1 MDRKRAKK
9 IRNARVIMTNIFMGL
24 SVVAIVFVLMLF
36 AMGFSFNENGSLEQ
50 SGLIQISSHPGGATV
65 EIDGKSQFGHTAIN
79 KMLSSGEHHIKI
91 TKSGYDTW
99 EKDVR
104 IDAGLLTN
112 INWVRLFPAKS
123 EIEDV
128 NTYDEPRL
136 VSFSL
141 DRKSLL
147 YGEKDSAKLFRIN
160 LQDERATTTKLDIT
174 KLLNISNKETARTAN
189 LAVTSWN
196 ESGNKAL
203 MIWKDGENT
212 YWYLADLENPE
223 NSINLSVKFGYSFS
237 SILIANDSASKLWA
251 IEGGN
256 LHLIDLSNTTIH
268 KTTVS
273 GIEQL
278 VNNRDTVI
286 FVSRDTDANT
296 RSISIFR
303 EGETGSSIIRDLTDI
318 DAKTITISTGT
329 YWGED
334 WAAYSID
341 NTIYLLGGHY
351 PSFDK
356 PTKNTLKS
364 ILRRELS
371 YTPTALLRDTE
382 QHIAVFSDG
391 TNRTAFDFETKDYF
405 DSHTSTAVTA
415 HWLDD
420 YLLWY
425 NTSNK
430 IFVQDFDGGNHREII
445 SEINNPLPICLSENN
460 RWIYFFSVIAE
471 DSEETISEQDETTVE
486 NVEAA
491 ESSTTTKTQYILKRK
506 KLEI

>member
-1 MDRKRAKK
+1 MDRTRAKK
-9 IRNARVIMTNIFMGL
+9 IRSARVIMTNIFMGL

-50 SGLIQISSHPGGATV
+50 SGLLQISSHPSGATV
-65 EIDGKSQFGHTAIN
+65 EIDGKSQFGHTTIN
-79 KMLSSGEHHIKI
+79 KMLSSGEHHIRI

-112 INWVRLFPAKS
+112 INWARLFPAKT
-123 EIEDV
+123 EIENV

-147 YGEKDSAKLFRIN
+147 YGEKDSAKLFHIN
-160 LQDERATTTKLDIT
+160 LQDERAATNKIDIT
-174 KLLNISNKETARTAN
+174 KLLNISNKETARTAD
-189 LAVTSWN
+189 LSVISWN
-196 ESGNKAL
+196 ESGDKVI

-212 YWYLADLENPE
+212 YWYLADLEKPE
-223 NSINLSVKFGYSFS
+223 NSINLTAKFGYSFS
-237 SILIANDSASKLWA
+237 NILIANDSASKLWA

-268 KTTVS
+268 KTPVT

-278 VNNRDTVI
+278 ANNHDTVI
-286 FVSRDTDANT
+286 FVTRDTVANT
-296 RSISIFR
+296 RSISVFR
-303 EGETGSSIIRDLTDI
+303 EGETGSSIIKDLTDI
-318 DAKTITISTGT
+318 DAKTITVSTGT

-334 WAAYSID
+334 WAAYSIN
-341 NTIYLLGGHY
+341 NTIYLMGGHY

-356 PTKNTLKS
+356 PSKNTLKS

-405 DSHTSTAVTA
+405 DSHTETAVTA

-425 NTSNK
+425 GTSNK
-430 IFVQDFDGGNHREII
+430 IFIQDFDGSNHREII
-445 SEINNPLPICLSENN
+445 SEINNPLPVCLSENN
-460 RWIYFFSVIAE
+460 RWLYFFTIIAE
-471 DSEETISEQDETTVE
+471 DPEETTPEE
-486 NVEAA
+486 NTEATA
-491 ESSTTTKTQYILKRK
+491 EAEIGTAKTQYILKRR

>member
-50 SGLIQISSHPGGATV
+50 SGLLQISSHPSGATV
-65 EIDGKSQFGHTAIN
+65 EIDGKSQFGRTTIN
-79 KMLSSGEHHIKI
+79 KMLSSGEHHIRI

-112 INWVRLFPAKS
+112 INWVRLFPAKT
-123 EIEDV
+123 EIEEI

-147 YGEKDSAKLFRIN
+147 YGEKESAKLFLIN
-160 LQDERATTTKLDIT
+160 LQDERASTTKIDIT
-174 KLLNISNKETARTAN
+174 KLLNISNKETARTAD
-189 LAVTSWN
+189 LSVISWN
-196 ESGNKAL
+196 ESGNKVIL
-203 MIWKDGENT
+203 IWKDGEST
-212 YWYLADLENPE
+212 YWYLADLEKPE
-223 NSINLSVKFGYSFS
+223 NSINLTAKFGYSFS
-237 SILIANDSASKLWA
+237 NILIANDSASKLWA

-268 KTTVS
+268 KTTVT

-278 VNNRDTVI
+278 VNNHDTVI
-286 FVSRDTDANT
+286 YVSQDTVAKT
-296 RSISIFR
+296 RSINVFR
-303 EGETGSSIIRDLTDI
+303 EGETGSSIVKDLTDI

-329 YWGED
+329 YWDED
-334 WAAYSID
+334 WVAYSIN
-341 NTIYLLGGHY
+341 NTIYLAGGHY

-356 PTKNTLKS
+356 PSKNTLKS

-371 YTPTALLRDTE
+371 YTPTAILRDTE
-382 QHIAVFSDG
+382 LHIAVFSDG

-405 DSHTSTAVTA
+405 DSHTDVAATS

-425 NTSNK
+425 STSNK
-430 IFVQDFDGGNHREII
+430 IFIQDFDGSNHRELI
-445 SEINNPLPICLSENN
+445 SDVNNPLPICLSENN
-460 RWIYFFSVIAE
+460 RWLYFFTVVAE
-471 DSEETISEQDETTVE
+471 KPAETTPEETEATTET
-486 NVEAA
+486 
-491 ESSTTTKTQYILKRK
+491 ESGSAKTQYILKRR